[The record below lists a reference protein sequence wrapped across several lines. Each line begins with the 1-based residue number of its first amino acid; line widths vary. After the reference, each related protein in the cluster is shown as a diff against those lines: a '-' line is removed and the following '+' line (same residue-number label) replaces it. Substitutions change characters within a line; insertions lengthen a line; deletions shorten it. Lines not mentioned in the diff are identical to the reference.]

1 MFKSRMQAGVALIV
15 AVCILWSTS
24 LVYAAEGR
32 SPSQEQEEV
41 STEAILADGLLVR
54 PFGIAATLFG
64 AVAFVVTLPFSIP
77 TKSVNKVAQKLVVEP
92 ARYTFNRP
100 LGQLDSAKPA
110 R

>member
-1 MFKSRMQAGVALIV
+1 MCKSRMQAGVALIV
-15 AVCILWSTS
+15 TVCLLWSTS
-24 LVYAAEGR
+24 FVRAEESR
-32 SPSQEQEEV
+32 SLSQEQEEV
-41 STEAILADGLLVR
+41 SAEAILADGLLVR
-54 PFGIAATLFG
+54 PFGLAATFFG

-92 ARYTFNRP
+92 ARYTFTRP